1 MFVSPCFFV
10 SISYSIHLIG
20 DRQVYLSRSTRNI
33 QVAVVPVC
41 AVLLQVLAQFVAVP
55 DDQPANSYTKVQ
67 QNTPK
72 A

>member
-33 QVAVVPVC
+33 LVAVVPVC
-41 AVLLQVLAQFVAVP
+41 AVLLRVLAQFVAI
-55 DDQPANSYTKVQ
+55 PAVLPAKDYTKAQ